1 MSLGLEA
8 NAKSCENV
16 GAAKD
21 PTGGGSQPRRGI
33 LYQRNERIV
42 DWWIYSI
49 GLTVPKVA
57 RIERFDANRI
67 EWRRGC

>member
-16 GAAKD
+16 GAVQD
-21 PTGGGSQPRRGI
+21 PTGGGSQPLRGI

-42 DWWIYSI
+42 DWLI
-49 GLTVPKVA
+49 
-57 RIERFDANRI
+57 
-67 EWRRGC
+67 